1 MSACPEFRAE
11 LARLGSRPVAPVAP
25 VTLDAHW
32 RTCDECRAL
41 VERDEALV
49 RLLDVGPAPAPSG
62 LSARVLAGLS
72 AARAE
77 DAREARLD
85 ALLDQLAAPELPP
98 ELARRVLL
106 ALAPARR
113 RRDLRRP
120 VLVAAAAV
128 LVAALGFFAWRA
140 RTGAPG
146 APGLVQREPELRELE
161 GDEELVAYALE
172 RWDLLTDDDVDL
184 WFASLDPLDEVLL
197 EYAGPEALR
206 DFDPETKRDP
216 EAEREEG
223 GR

>member
-1 MSACPEFRAE
+1 MSGCPEFRAE
-11 LARLGSRPVAPVAP
+11 LARLGSRPAGAPVA
-25 VTLDAHW
+25 LDAHW
-32 RTCDECRAL
+32 RACAECRAL

-49 RLLDVGPAPAPSG
+49 RLLEDGPAPAPRG
-62 LSARVLAGLS
+62 LSARVLAGVS

-85 ALLDQLAAPELPP
+85 ALLDLVEAPELPP

-113 RRDLRRP
+113 RRALRRP

-128 LVAALGFFAWRA
+128 LVAALGFFAWRV
-140 RTGAPG
+140 RTGTPG
-146 APGLVQREPELRELE
+146 APALVEREPELRELE

-172 RWDLLTDDDVDL
+172 RWDLLTEDDVDL
-184 WFASLDPLDEVLL
+184 WFASLDPVDEVLL

-206 DFDPETKRDP
+206 DFDPDTK
-216 EAEREEG
+216 REEG